1 MTDEL
6 YKYCGKPLSSL
17 SLWDLQGIKTS
28 LEAAEARRGEASK
41 HEKFTRTDGK
51 AMQFP
56 PPNPN
61 FLILKS
67 KIEEEIRKKKENDS
81 KSG

>member
-1 MTDEL
+1 MENF
-6 YKYCGKPLSSL
+6 KYLGKHLSSFT
-17 SLWDLQGIKTS
+17 LWDLQNIKTS
-28 LEAAEARRGEASK
+28 LEAAEAKREEASK

-67 KIEEEIRKKKENDS
+67 KIEEEIASRKNA
-81 KSG
+81 

>member
-1 MTDEL
+1 MENF
-6 YKYCGKPLSSL
+6 KYCGKALSEY

-28 LEAAEARRGEASK
+28 LEAAETKRNEAAS
-41 HEKFTRTDGK
+41 HEKFNK
-51 AMQFP
+51 MEFP

-67 KIEEEIRKKKENDS
+67 KIEEEIASRKNA
-81 KSG
+81 

>member
-1 MTDEL
+1 MTDEP
-6 YKYCGKPLSSL
+6 YKYLGKHLSSFT
-17 SLWDLQGIKTS
+17 LWDLQNIKIG
-28 LEAAEARRGEASK
+28 LEAAEAKREEAGK

-67 KIEEEIRKKKENDS
+67 KIEEEIASRKNV
-81 KSG
+81 

>member
-1 MTDEL
+1 MTDEP
-6 YKYCGKPLSSL
+6 YKYCGKPLSSF

-28 LEAAEARRGEASK
+28 LEAAEARREEASK
-41 HEKFTRTDGK
+41 HEKFNK
-51 AMQFP
+51 MEFP

-67 KIEEEIRKKKENDS
+67 KIEEEIASRKN
-81 KSG
+81 G